1 MRFEL
6 LGAVTVEGGGVGS
19 AKARALL
26 AALLSS
32 PGRAVRPEALKA
44 AMWGEEPPPT
54 ATASLHNHV
63 ARLRRLLAED
73 DRPGSRLR
81 AVPQGYVLD
90 VAVGELDAE
99 VFVRHHAAARAA
111 HRDGDWP
118 AVLAECRAA
127 LALWRGDPLADVPAL
142 SDPLRAY
149 AAHLAEARL
158 QTLEWRFDA
167 ELALGRHQGMAAE
180 LAALTA
186 AHPLREPFHR
196 QWMLAL
202 HRTHRQAE
210 ALAAFHDL
218 RRTLVDELGV
228 EPGPSVQAAYRE
240 ILAAP
245 EDEAAPQEAQP
256 STPPAQLPADTGDF
270 TGRTDELA
278 ALLGVIRPCDPDAP
292 RVAVVTGMGG
302 IGKTALA
309 VHAAHRARRDFPD
322 GVLYADLRGFGA
334 GDARR
339 PRDLLARFLG
349 DLADGGAPGT
359 GGALPLP
366 DDPDDLSALLRQ
378 ALHGRRVLL
387 VLDNAGD
394 AAQVVPL
401 LPGRGDSAVIV
412 TSRRT
417 LADLPGAVRLPL
429 EPLGAEEQHR
439 LLVAVCGQQRV
450 AAEPAAAAGVLAA
463 CGGLPLALRIAGARL
478 AARPNWPLTALA
490 ERLDGAGD
498 RLHALS
504 AGGLAVQD
512 TFAMSYLA
520 MRDSPQAAERE
531 AARAFRLLGLWPGH
545 PLDLVPAAALIGRD
559 PAPAEDLLEALVDT
573 HLLQTPRAGHY
584 SFHDLLGEYAATRAA
599 EEVPPRVRENGL
611 RRLLVWYTVTVAG
624 TAALLAPEGHPIPPL
639 HEQPAVPP
647 LEFDSEEAALRWC
660 VKELPAIKEAI
671 RLAAARRW
679 PDVAWRLAAGL
690 FGYAQ
695 AYWWTGEW
703 DLCLQEAMACVE
715 ETGDVQGRAWM
726 HSRLGVAHGMADR
739 VDPCLEHLGVARRY
753 FEAAGDLQGQAAIL
767 NNLSGL
773 HHALGDHDLALEYG
787 RQSLDLHYAV
797 GDADRVATVLG
808 NLGDAHLGAGDPA
821 AAIACYRRALG
832 MWRERGLLTST
843 ARSLTSLGEALR
855 TVGRYDEAVAA
866 LEETVAIL
874 DRLGDRGTAADTL
887 EVLARTHFERGDPA
901 SARKHWDRALELAR
915 TYRLEAK
922 ARTILAGLARLDA
935 CESACV
941 RQSEDGV
948 A

>member
-1 MRFEL
+1 MRFGL
-6 LGAVTVEGGGVGS
+6 LGAVTVNGGGVGS

-26 AALLSS
+26 ATLLST
-32 PGRAVRPEALKA
+32 PGRVVTPETLKA
-44 AMWGEEPPPT
+44 AMWGEDPPAT

-73 DRPGSRLR
+73 GRDASRLR
-81 AVPQGYVLD
+81 AVPPGYVLE
-90 VAVGELDAE
+90 VAAGELDAAE
-99 VFVRHHAAARAA
+99 FVRHHAEARTA
-111 HRDGDWP
+111 HRAEDWP
-118 AVLAECRAA
+118 AVQRECAAA

-142 SDPLRAY
+142 SDPMRAY

-158 QTLEWRFDA
+158 QALEWRFDA
-167 ELALGRHQGMAAE
+167 ELALGRHQGMTAE

-228 EPGPSVQAAYRE
+228 EPGPAVQAAYHE
-240 ILAAP
+240 VLAAAP
-245 EDEAAPQEAQP
+245 EEPQEQEP
-256 STPPAQLPADTGDF
+256 VSPPAQLPADTGDF
-270 TGRTDELA
+270 TGRGGELA
-278 ALLGVIRPCDPDAP
+278 ALLAAIRPHGPDAP

-309 VHAAHRARRDFPD
+309 VHAAHLARADFPD
-322 GVLYADLRGFGA
+322 GVLYVDLRGFGA
-334 GDARR
+334 GQPRR

-349 DLADGGAPGT
+349 DLCTTAGSGT
-359 GGALPLP
+359 GTAQPLP
-366 DDPDDLSALLRQ
+366 DDQDDLSSLLRQ

-387 VLDNAGD
+387 VLDNAAD

-439 LLVAVCGQQRV
+439 LLVAVCGPSRV
-450 AAEPAAAAGVLAA
+450 AAEPDAAAGVLAA

-490 ERLDGAGD
+490 ERLDSAGD
-498 RLHALS
+498 RLHALA

-520 MRDSPQAAERE
+520 MRDSPQAADRE

-545 PLDLVPAAALIGRD
+545 PLAHAPAAALLGRE
-559 PAPAEDLLEALVDT
+559 PAAAEDLLEALVDT
-573 HLLQTPRAGHY
+573 HLLQTPQPGRY
-584 SFHDLLGEYAATRAA
+584 RFHDLLGEYAAGRAA

-611 RRLLVWYTVTVAG
+611 RRLLVWYVATVAG
-624 TAALLAPEGHPIPPL
+624 TAELLAPEGHPIPPL

-647 LEFDSEEAALRWC
+647 REFSSEEAALRWC
-660 VKELPAIKEAI
+660 VKELPAIKEAV
-671 RLAAARRW
+671 RQAAAHGW
-679 PDVAWRLAAGL
+679 SDVAWRLAAGL

-703 DLCLQEAMACVE
+703 ETCLLDALACAE

-726 HSRLGVAHGMADR
+726 HSRLGVSYGMSDR
-739 VDPCLEHLGVARRY
+739 VGPCLEHLEVARLY
-753 FEAAGDLQGQAAIL
+753 FETAGDLQGQAAIL

-773 HHALGDHDLALEYG
+773 HRALGDNARALEYG
-787 RQSLDLHYAV
+787 RKSLDLHYAV

-808 NLGDAHLGAGDPA
+808 NLGDAHLGAGDSA
-821 AAIACYRRALG
+821 AAIACYRRALA
-832 MWRERGLLTST
+832 MWRERGVLTST

-866 LEETVAIL
+866 LEETVLLL
-874 DRLGDRGTAADTL
+874 DRIGDRGSTADTL
-887 EVLARTHFERGDPA
+887 EVLGRTHYDRGDLA
-901 SARKHWDRALELAR
+901 AARKSWERALELAR
-915 TYRLEAK
+915 AHCLEAK
-922 ARTILAGLARLDA
+922 AEAVLAGLARLDA
-935 CESACV
+935 D
-941 RQSEDGV
+941 DG
-948 A
+948 AATYDGDSYDGGT